1 MLFNLRGAL
10 DSFLVKLLLALLIA
24 AFAIWG
30 IGPGMLAGSTR
41 TVAKVGDTE
50 VPTQAYAN
58 AVQRQAQ
65 QLQQQFG
72 GQMSTDEIIRMMG
85 LDYNILNQMIGDAAI
100 SEHMSEMGL
109 RATEVQLAKEI
120 RSFEAFQA
128 PDGSFSPEMM
138 DRALQNA
145 GFTKEELYKDLRRG
159 IARNQLIG
167 SMGVA
172 TLLPRG
178 TAEQLYIWQAERR
191 RAAMINFS
199 ASDISEIAEPTEEE
213 LLAYYEAS
221 KGAYMTPERRSYRYI
236 MLTPD
241 QFADKVEL
249 IEDDILAAYEN
260 RADEYIKA
268 ETRELLQVSFP
279 SEEAATAFAEQV
291 KAGADF
297 AEAGA
302 AATAFTKE
310 EISLGA
316 NTREELA
323 ATFNAETADVVF
335 ALEEG
340 GLTAP
345 LEGIAGWSVFQVSK
359 INEGS
364 SIALDDVRAEIE
376 ASLRAER
383 AVDLMFDF
391 LPELED
397 TVAEDGALAP
407 VAEKL
412 NLSLATVTGVDT
424 QGTNAAGDQVVTQQN
439 EYTVMQDAFQLE
451 VGIEPSV
458 KDLDPRDNTKGLYLV
473 ELTEVQEPGERT
485 YEEVASE
492 VRSAWEME
500 ERQRR
505 AGEIAEEAKARLIAG
520 EDPEKIADDLGGT
533 SFDAKNVSR
542 TAEGN
547 SGLSQNIRRLIFD
560 LPLGEVDAERAADG
574 NGYVVVRVDAVMP
587 GEPENNVAAVDALHT
602 QLVEQFQGEL
612 FMEYQTYLLDK
623 YEPQVNRNIVQQL
636 FRSQSEQ

>member
-85 LDYNILNQMIGDAAI
+85 LDYNILNQMVSDAAI

-109 RATEVQLAKEI
+109 RATETQLAKEI

-145 GFTKEELYKDLRRG
+145 GFTKEELYNDLRRG
-159 IARNQLIG
+159 IARNQLMG
-167 SMGVA
+167 SMGAA
-172 TLLPRG
+172 TLLPRS

-199 ASDISEIAEPTEEE
+199 ASDITEIAEPTEEE
-213 LLAYYEAS
+213 LLAHYEAS
-221 KGAYMTPERRSYRYI
+221 KAGYMTPERRSYRYI

-241 QFADKVEL
+241 QFADKVDL

-260 RADEYIKA
+260 RADEYITA
-268 ETRELLQVSFP
+268 ESRELQQVSFP
-279 SEEAATAFAEQV
+279 SEEEAAAFAEKV
-291 KAGADF
+291 SAGADF
-297 AEAGA
+297 VEAGA
-302 AATAFTKE
+302 EATSFTAD
-310 EISLGA
+310 EISLGV
-316 NTREELA
+316 NTREEVSS
-323 ATFNAETADVVF
+323 TFNAATADAVF

-340 GLTAP
+340 SVSAP
-345 LEGIAGWSVFQVSK
+345 IEGIAGWSVFKVTAV
-359 INEGS
+359 NAGS
-364 SIALDDVRAEIE
+364 SVSLDEVRAEIE

-383 AVDLMFDF
+383 AIDLMFDF
-391 LPELED
+391 LPQLED
-397 TVAEDGALAP
+397 TVAEDGTLAP

-412 NLSLATVTGVDT
+412 NLALATVTGVDA
-424 QGTNAAGDQVVTQQN
+424 QGTNASGDQVVTQQN
-439 EYTVMQDAFQLE
+439 EYAVMQDAFQLE
-451 VGIEPSV
+451 VGMEPSV

-473 ELTEVQEPGERT
+473 ELTEIQEPSERT
-485 YEEVASE
+485 YEEVASR
-492 VRSAWEME
+492 VRSAWETE

-505 AGEIAEEAKARLIAG
+505 AGEIAEEAKTRLIAG
-520 EDPEKIADDLGGT
+520 EDPEAIADALGGT

-560 LPLGEVDAERAADG
+560 LPVGEVDSERAADG
-574 NGYVVVRVDAVMP
+574 NGYVVVRVDGVMP
-587 GEPENNVAAVDALHT
+587 GEPENNVAAVDALHA

-612 FMEYQTYLLDK
+612 FQEYQAYLLNN

-636 FRSQSEQ
+636 FRSQNEQ

>member
-72 GQMSTDEIIRMMG
+72 GQMSTDEIIRMMD
-85 LDYNILNQMIGDAAI
+85 LDYNILNQMVSDAAI

-109 RATEVQLAKEI
+109 RATETQLAKEI

-145 GFTKEELYKDLRRG
+145 GFTKEELYNDLRRG
-159 IARNQLIG
+159 IARNQLMG
-167 SMGVA
+167 SMGAA
-172 TLLPRG
+172 TLLPRS

-199 ASDISEIAEPTEEE
+199 ASDITGIAEPTEEE
-213 LLAYYEAS
+213 LLAHYEAS
-221 KGAYMTPERRSYRYI
+221 KAGYMTPERRSYRYI

-241 QFADKVEL
+241 QFADKVDL

-260 RADEYIKA
+260 RADEYITA
-268 ETRELLQVSFP
+268 ESRELQQVSFP
-279 SEEAATAFAEQV
+279 SEEEAAAFAEKV
-291 KAGADF
+291 AAGADF
-297 AEAGA
+297 VEAGA
-302 AATAFTKE
+302 EATSFTAD
-310 EISLGA
+310 EISLGV
-316 NTREELA
+316 NTREEVSSTFSA
-323 ATFNAETADVVF
+323 ATADAVF

-340 GLTAP
+340 SVSAP
-345 LEGIAGWSVFQVSK
+345 IEGIAGWSVFKVTAV
-359 INEGS
+359 NAGS
-364 SIALDDVRAEIE
+364 SVSLDEVRAEIE

-383 AVDLMFDF
+383 AIDLMFDF
-391 LPELED
+391 LPQLED
-397 TVAEDGALAP
+397 TVAEDGTLAP

-412 NLSLATVTGVDT
+412 NLALATVTGVDA
-424 QGTNAAGDQVVTQQN
+424 QGTNASGDQVVTQQN
-439 EYTVMQDAFQLE
+439 EYAVMQDAFQLE
-451 VGIEPSV
+451 VGMEPSV

-473 ELTEVQEPGERT
+473 ELTEIQEPSERT
-485 YEEVASE
+485 YEEVASR
-492 VRSAWEME
+492 VRSTWETE

-505 AGEIAEEAKARLIAG
+505 AGEIAEEAKTRLIAG
-520 EDPEKIADDLGGT
+520 EDPEAIADALGGT

-560 LPLGEVDAERAADG
+560 LPVGEVDSERAADG
-574 NGYVVVRVDAVMP
+574 NGYVVVRVDGVMP
-587 GEPENNVAAVDALHT
+587 GEPENNVAAVDALHA

-612 FMEYQTYLLDK
+612 FQEYQAYLLNK

-636 FRSQSEQ
+636 FRSQNEQ